1 MRKLIQ
7 ALAISVSLAGVAAA
21 PAAAGQASAAWSS
34 TGTGATKLVHAT
46 RLGAVPAS
54 KVLSVAVGLRVRRAA
69 ALAAFTKA
77 VDTPGNAQF
86 HHYLTPSEFAADY
99 APTTAQVRSVTRYLE
114 SHGFTGVSVSGN
126 RLFVTAQATA
136 GQAEKAFHTGLSR
149 YQQSGRVVYANSS
162 PAQVPASLSRV
173 VLSVLGLNDASTF
186 KPGLSLKSLPAGLN
200 LKSLPGVGSLTG
212 SLPTGPIPT
221 GSLPVTTTVS
231 TNCELDPTD
240 GQPYGLCDY
249 TPQGFRT
256 AYDAGSLTGAKTT
269 IAIMAEGD
277 LSGVV
282 KDLRTAEK
290 AFGEP
295 AVAYTIVPVGVASN
309 DTSGADEW
317 DLDTQYSTGI
327 ANQVKRLYIYD
338 TTSLTDEDIGLEF
351 NKWASQDV
359 AKAGSASFGECE
371 ALPYA
376 DGLMVTNDEVMN
388 EAAAQG
394 QTMHASSGD
403 TGGQSCAV
411 APTNGAPESG
421 GPAVNYPCS
430 SPYIVCVG
438 GTSLF
443 TNPGGS
449 YDTELGWVAGGGGI
463 SYLEY
468 SPYWQSCVAPS
479 NAGENQA
486 RGVPDIA
493 MDADENTGADVYV
506 DGSPEA
512 VGGTSLSSPLAL
524 GSWAI
529 IESSAGNR
537 LGFASPLLYSLYPS
551 AGNCQSG
558 VPTPPTGPLGSA
570 TSDPSYPLHDVY
582 LGSNGPYSATFG
594 WDYVTG
600 LGSYDIAKAAAA
612 LDKAAG
618 S

>member
-1 MRKLIQ
+1 MCLRKT
-7 ALAISVSLAGVAAA
+7 ISAVVLTVGLVAAA
-21 PAAAGQASAAWSS
+21 AGPASASSASTWSS
-34 TGTGATKLVHAT
+34 TATGATKLVHAT
-46 RLGAVPAS
+46 KLGALPAS
-54 KVLSVAVGLRVRRAA
+54 KVLTLAVGLRVRRAG

-86 HHYLTPSEFAADY
+86 RDYLTPGQFTAQY
-99 APTTAQVRSVTRYLE
+99 APTAAQARAVRGYLKSE
-114 SHGFTGVSVSGN
+114 GLTHVSVSSN
-126 RLFVTAQATA
+126 RLFVTADATVA
-136 GQAEKAFHTGLSR
+136 QAEKAFHTSLSR
-149 YQQSGRVVYANSS
+149 YEQSGRVVYGNSA
-162 PAQVPASLSRV
+162 PAEVPASLSGV

-186 KPGLSLKSLPAGLN
+186 KPGLSAKSLPGGVN
-200 LKSLPGVGSLTG
+200 LKSLPGVGKLIG
-212 SLPTGPIPT
+212 SLPTGTLPSA
-221 GSLPVTTTVS
+221 SLPVTAS
-231 TNCELDPTD
+231 TDNCELDPTN
-240 GQPYGLCDY
+240 GEPYGLCYY
-249 TPQGFRT
+249 TPEGFRT
-256 AYDAGSLTGAKTT
+256 AYDAGSRTGAQTT
-269 IAIMAEGD
+269 IAVMAEGD
-277 LSGVV
+277 LTGVV

-295 AVAYTIVPVGVASN
+295 QVPYTIVPVGVASN
-309 DTSGADEW
+309 DTSGADEF

-327 ANQVKRLYIYD
+327 ASQVKRLYIYD

-376 DGLMVTNDEVMN
+376 DGLMVTNDEIMN

-411 APTNGAPESG
+411 APTNGVPESG
-421 GPAVNYPCS
+421 GPDVNYPCS

-443 TNPGGS
+443 TNPDGS
-449 YDTELGWVAGGGGI
+449 YDIELGWAAGGGGI

-468 SPYWQSCVAPS
+468 SPYWQSCVVPS
-479 NAGENQA
+479 NAGENES

-506 DGSPEA
+506 DGSPEV
-512 VGGTSLSSPLAL
+512 VGGTSLASPLAL
-524 GSWAI
+524 GAWAI
-529 IESSAGNR
+529 IESSAANR
-537 LGFASPLLYSLYPS
+537 LGFASPLLYQLYPS
-551 AGNCQSG
+551 ASNCESG
-558 VPTPPTGPLGSA
+558 VPTPQTGQLGSA
-570 TSDPSYPLHDVY
+570 TNDPSYPFHDVY
-582 LGSNGPYSATFG
+582 LGGNGPYAATFG

-600 LGSYDIAKAAAA
+600 LGSYDIAKVAAA
-612 LDKAAG
+612 LDKTAG